1 MTIYHGHQA
10 HGKAV
15 MSSIQSAFS
24 PVTMQVI
31 SREENGELYGGVIY
45 ENYTGA
51 GGSLLAHVAGFRK
64 NWLNRDMLYIMFDY
78 PFKQL
83 GCRAVFLQVASNNE
97 ASLRFA
103 KSLGFKE
110 YVVLEDVFPDAD
122 MILLKM
128 KREECRFLNVKPRTV
143 FSRRTD
149 DGKAESTEAA
159 RL

>member
-1 MTIYHGHQA
+1 MIYHGHKE
-10 HGKAV
+10 HGRAV
-15 MSSIQSAFS
+15 MQSIESAYS

-51 GGSLLAHVAGFRK
+51 GGSLLAHVAGFRP

-83 GCRAVFLQVASNNE
+83 GCKVIYLQVASKNE
-97 ASLRFA
+97 ASLKFA
-103 KSLGFKE
+103 KSLGFVE
-110 YVVLEDVFPDAD
+110 YVTIEDVFPDD
-122 MILLKM
+122 NMILLRM
-128 KREECRFLNVKPRTV
+128 KRDDCRFLNVKPRTV

-149 DGKAESTEAA
+149 HGKAESPSPA